1 MPNKFFPIE
10 TKTSCRSKWSW
21 STLYLNEG
29 TTASCHRASM
39 SDIPINFDDF
49 HNTSIKVQDRS
60 TMLQNLWP
68 GNGCEYCRNIEDS
81 GGTSDR
87 QFQNQIPDIY
97 PPELDNDVTVTKVT
111 PVVLEVFFSNTC
123 NLACVYCSSKFSSL
137 IQTENKKFGGAILPE
152 LNFEYSD
159 NLYRDLIPKFW
170 NWFDQNSKSLKR
182 LQILGGEPFLQKD
195 LHRLIEYFDDN
206 PCPDLEFNLVTN
218 LSLPT
223 PLIEPI
229 LKKLSTLKNQNKL
242 KRIDI
247 QVSVDCWGEP
257 QEYIRHGFNLET
269 FDRNMDLMISLGA
282 FRIGLLSTITSL
294 SIPTMTELA
303 IKYNQ
308 WCTQQKIFWYMHL
321 VLPNNTSVFDP
332 CIFEYSQFDSYLN
345 MVHNLLPN
353 DTWDDQI
360 TLEMFDG
367 IVSKLK
373 KFCKKDTDRQNILIN
388 YLNTNDT
395 RRTSNW
401 KDVFPW
407 LKTITVDRNYVV

>member
-1 MPNKFFPIE
+1 MPAKFFPVE
-10 TKTSCRSKWSW
+10 TNTSCRSKWSW
-21 STLYLNEG
+21 STLYLNQG
-29 TTASCHRASM
+29 TTASCHRASI

-49 HNTSIKVQDRS
+49 HNTSIKIQDRS

-68 GNGCEYCRNIEDS
+68 SNGCEYCRDIEDS

-97 PPELDNDVTVTKVT
+97 SPELDNDVTATKVT

-123 NLACVYCSSKFSSL
+123 NLACVYCSSKFSSS

-159 NLYRDLIPKFW
+159 NLYKDLAPKFW
-170 NWFDQNSKSLKR
+170 NWFNQNSKSLKR
-182 LQILGGEPFLQKD
+182 LQILGGEPFVQKD

-223 PLIEPI
+223 PLIEPV

-247 QVSVDCWGEP
+247 QVSVDCWGES

-294 SIPTMTELA
+294 SIPTMSELA

-308 WCTQQKIFWYMHL
+308 WCKQQKIFWYMHL

-332 CIFEYSQFDSYLN
+332 AIFEYSQFESYLN
-345 MVHNLLPN
+345 TVYDLLPK
-353 DTWDDQI
+353 DTWDDKT
-360 TLEMFDG
+360 TLESFDG
-367 IVSKLK
+367 IVNKLK
-373 KFCKKDTDRQNILIN
+373 QFCKKDTDRQNTLIN
-388 YLNTNDT
+388 YLNTNDV
-395 RRTSNW
+395 RRKSNW
-401 KDVFPW
+401 EDVFPW
-407 LKTITVDRNYVV
+407 LKNIAVDKNYVV

>member
-269 FDRNMDLMISLGA
+269 FDRNMNLMISLGA